1 MCEHISRVGQTVQ
14 TQGELCPWLTGLL
27 VDELDK
33 TSTSDAYKGSLI
45 VKGVGDAMNLVKPHV
60 IDPSV
65 IFLVSRMY

>member
-1 MCEHISRVGQTVQ
+1 
-14 TQGELCPWLTGLL
+14 LCPWLTGLL